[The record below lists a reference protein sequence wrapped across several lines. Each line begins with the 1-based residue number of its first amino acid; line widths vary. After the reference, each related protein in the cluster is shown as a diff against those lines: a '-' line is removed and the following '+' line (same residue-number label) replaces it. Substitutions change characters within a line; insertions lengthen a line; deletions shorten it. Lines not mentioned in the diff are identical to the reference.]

1 MSLLEVEGLTLDV
14 PVDSGNGRILHG
26 VDLTVEAGSAMGIV
40 GESGSGKSMTVR
52 TVAALLPPGATTS
65 GTVSFEGEQV
75 TGMSSDRLRRYRSSQ
90 VAMIFQDPRAA
101 INPVRKVGN
110 FLIENAVTNLGWSRS
125 RAREKAIE
133 VLREVGINDPERRLD
148 AFPSELSGGL
158 LQRVMIASTLL
169 YEPQL
174 LLADEPTTALDVT
187 TQSAVMALI
196 DRLRRERG
204 MAMVFVTHDLELAA
218 AVCDTILVM
227 YAGRIVEKVPAS
239 ELHERS
245 RHPYTRALLDAR
257 PRLDGRESRL
267 RAIPGQPLSGLED
280 VTGCAFAARCPFA
293 LDICRTDDPPVVV
306 VDDGEVRCHRVH
318 DQLWEV
324 S

>member
-14 PVDSGNGRILHG
+14 PVDSGHGRILHG
-26 VDLTVEAGSAMGIV
+26 VDLTVEAGSAIGIV

-65 GTVSFEGEQV
+65 GTVSFGGEQV
-75 TGMSSDRLRRYRSSQ
+75 AGMSSDRLRRYRSSQ

-110 FLIENAVTNLGWSRS
+110 FLIENAVTNLGWSRA
-125 RAREKAIE
+125 RARDQAIT
-133 VLREVGINDPERRLD
+133 VLREVGITDPERRLD
-148 AFPSELSGGL
+148 AYPSELSGGL

-169 YEPQL
+169 YEPEL

-227 YAGRIVEKVPAS
+227 YAGRIVEKIPAS
-239 ELHERS
+239 ELHESS

-257 PRLDGRESRL
+257 PRLEGRESRL

-293 LDICRTDDPPVVV
+293 LDICRSDDPPVVV
-306 VDDGEVRCHRVH
+306 VDDGEVRCHRAH
-318 DQLWEV
+318 DRLWEV

>member
-1 MSLLEVEGLTLDV
+1 MSLLQVQGLTLDV
-14 PVDSGNGRILHG
+14 PVDTGHGRILHG
-26 VDLTVEAGSAMGIV
+26 IDLTVEEGAAVGIV

-52 TVAALLPPGATTS
+52 TVAGLLPRGARTS

-75 TGMSSDRLRRYRSSQ
+75 TAMSPSRLRRYRSSQ

-101 INPVRKVGN
+101 INPVRKVGD
-110 FLIENAVTNLGWSRS
+110 FLLENAITNLGWSKA

-133 VLREVGINDPERRLD
+133 VLRDVGITDPERRLT
-148 AFPSELSGGL
+148 AYPSELSGGL

-169 YEPQL
+169 YEPEL

-187 TQSAVMALI
+187 TQSTVMALI
-196 DRLRRERG
+196 DRLRRERR

-218 AVCDTILVM
+218 AVCDTIYVM
-227 YAGRIVEKVPAS
+227 YAGRIVERIPAS
-239 ELHERS
+239 ELHERP

-257 PRLDGRESRL
+257 PRLEGREERL

-293 LDICRTDDPPVVV
+293 VDLCRTDEPPVVAIGA
-306 VDDGEVRCHRVH
+306 GEVRCHRAH
-318 DQLWEV
+318 DHLWELP
-324 S
+324 

>member
-14 PVDSGNGRILHG
+14 PASDGHGRILHG
-26 VDLTVEAGSAMGIV
+26 VDLVVDAGSAVGIV

-65 GTVSFEGEQV
+65 GTVSFDGEQV
-75 TGMSSDRLRRYRSSQ
+75 AGMSSDRLRRYRSSQ

-101 INPVRKVGN
+101 INPVRKVGS
-110 FLIENAVTNLGWSRS
+110 FLVENAVTNLGWSRA
-125 RAREKAIE
+125 RAREKAID
-133 VLREVGINDPERRLD
+133 VLREVGITDPERRLD
-148 AFPSELSGGL
+148 AYPSELSGGL

-169 YEPQL
+169 YEPEL

-218 AVCDTILVM
+218 AVCDTIHVM

-280 VTGCAFAARCPFA
+280 VTGCAFAARCPFT
-293 LDICRTDDPPVVV
+293 LDICRTEDPPAIAVET
-306 VDDGEVRCHRVH
+306 GEIRCHRAH
-318 DQLWEV
+318 DRLWED

>member
-1 MSLLEVEGLTLDV
+1 
-14 PVDSGNGRILHG
+14 
-26 VDLTVEAGSAMGIV
+26 
-40 GESGSGKSMTVR
+40 MT
-52 TVAALLPPGATTS
+52 
-65 GTVSFEGEQV
+65 FEGEQV
-75 TGMSSDRLRRYRSSQ
+75 AGMSSDRLRRFRSSQ

-101 INPVRKVGN
+101 INPVRKVGT

-125 RAREKAIE
+125 RAREKAIA
-133 VLREVGINDPERRLD
+133 VLREVGITDPERRLD
-148 AFPSELSGGL
+148 AYPSELSGGL

-169 YEPQL
+169 YEPEL

-227 YAGRIVEKVPAS
+227 YAGRIVERVPAS

-257 PRLDGRESRL
+257 PRLDGREPRL

-293 LDICRTDDPPVVV
+293 LDTCRSEDPPVVV
-306 VDDGEVRCHRVH
+306 VDAGEVRCHRVH
-318 DQLWEV
+318 DRLWEV

>member
-1 MSLLEVEGLTLDV
+1 TLDV
-14 PVDSGNGRILHG
+14 PVDTGHGRILHG
-26 VDLTVEAGSAMGIV
+26 IDLTVEEGAAVGIV

-52 TVAALLPPGATTS
+52 TVAGLLPPGARTS

-75 TGMSSDRLRRYRSSQ
+75 TDMSLSRLRRYRSSQ

-101 INPVRKVGN
+101 INPVRKVGD
-110 FLIENAVTNLGWSRS
+110 FLLENAITNLGWSKA
-125 RAREKAIE
+125 RAQEKAIE
-133 VLREVGINDPERRLD
+133 VLRDVGITDPERRLT
-148 AFPSELSGGL
+148 AYPSELSGGL

-169 YEPQL
+169 YEPEL

-187 TQSAVMALI
+187 TQSTVMALI
-196 DRLRRERG
+196 DRLRRERR

-218 AVCDTILVM
+218 AVCDTIYVM
-227 YAGRIVEKVPAS
+227 YAGRIVERIPAD
-239 ELHERS
+239 ELHEQS

-257 PRLDGRESRL
+257 PRLDGREERL

-293 LDICRTDDPPVVV
+293 MDLCRTDEPPVVTV
-306 VDDGEVRCHRVH
+306 GAGEVRCHRAH
-318 DQLWEV
+318 DHLWELP
-324 S
+324 

>member
-158 LQRVMIASTLL
+158 LQRAMIASTLL

>member
-1 MSLLEVEGLTLDV
+1 MSLLQVQGLTLDV
-14 PVDSGNGRILHG
+14 PVDTGHGRILHG
-26 VDLTVEAGSAMGIV
+26 IDLTVEEGAAVGIV

-52 TVAALLPPGATTS
+52 TVAGLLPPGARTS

-75 TGMSSDRLRRYRSSQ
+75 TDMSPSRLRRYRSSQ

-101 INPVRKVGN
+101 INPVRKVGD
-110 FLIENAVTNLGWSRS
+110 FLLENAITNLGWSKA
-125 RAREKAIE
+125 RAQEKAIE
-133 VLREVGINDPERRLD
+133 VLRDVEITDPERRLT
-148 AFPSELSGGL
+148 AYPSELSGGL

-169 YEPQL
+169 YEPEL

-187 TQSAVMALI
+187 TQSTVMALI
-196 DRLRRERG
+196 DRLRRERR

-218 AVCDTILVM
+218 AVCDTIYVM
-227 YAGRIVEKVPAS
+227 YAGRIVERIPAD
-239 ELHERS
+239 ELHEQS

-257 PRLDGRESRL
+257 PRLDGREERL

-293 LDICRTDDPPVVV
+293 MDLCRTDEPPVVAV
-306 VDDGEVRCHRVH
+306 GAGEVRCHRAH
-318 DQLWEV
+318 DHLGELP
-324 S
+324 

>member
-1 MSLLEVEGLTLDV
+1 MSLLEVRGLTLDV
-14 PVDSGNGRILHG
+14 PVDTGQGRILHG
-26 VDLTVEAGSAMGIV
+26 VDLTVEAGAAVGIV

-52 TVAALLPPGATTS
+52 TVAALLPLGATTS
-65 GTVSFEGEQV
+65 GTVSFDGEPV
-75 TGMSSDRLRRYRSSQ
+75 VGMSADRLRRYRSSQ
-90 VAMIFQDPRAA
+90 VAMIFQDPRSA
-101 INPVRKVGN
+101 INPVRKVGD
-110 FLIENAVTNLGWSRS
+110 FLVENAVTNLGWSRA
-125 RAREKAIE
+125 RARERAVE
-133 VLREVGINDPERRLD
+133 VLREVGITDPERRLE
-148 AFPSELSGGL
+148 AYPSELSGGL

-169 YEPQL
+169 YEPEL

-204 MAMVFVTHDLELAA
+204 MAMVFVTHDLELAG
-218 AVCDTILVM
+218 AVCDTIHVM
-227 YAGRIVEKVPAS
+227 YAGRIVEKVPATQ
-239 ELHERS
+239 LHERS

-280 VTGCAFAARCPFA
+280 VTGCPFAARCPFA
-293 LDICRTDDPPVVV
+293 LDVCRAEEPPVVP
-306 VDDGEVRCHRVH
+306 VDSGEIRCHRAH
-318 DQLWEV
+318 DRLWEL

>member
-14 PVDSGNGRILHG
+14 PVDSGHGRILHG
-26 VDLTVEAGSAMGIV
+26 VDLTVEAGSAIGIV

-65 GTVSFEGEQV
+65 GSVSFAGEQV
-75 TGMSSDRLRRYRSSQ
+75 AGMSSGRLRRYRSSQ

-110 FLIENAVTNLGWSRS
+110 FLIENAVTNLGWSRA
-125 RAREKAIE
+125 RARDQAIT
-133 VLREVGINDPERRLD
+133 VLREVGITDPERRLD
-148 AFPSELSGGL
+148 AYPSELSGGL

-169 YEPQL
+169 YEPEL

-227 YAGRIVEKVPAS
+227 YAGRIVEKIPAS

-257 PRLDGRESRL
+257 PRLEGRESRL

-293 LDICRTDDPPVVV
+293 LDICRSDDPPVVV
-306 VDDGEVRCHRVH
+306 VDDGEVRCHRAH
-318 DQLWEV
+318 DRLWEV

>member
-1 MSLLEVEGLTLDV
+1 
-14 PVDSGNGRILHG
+14 
-26 VDLTVEAGSAMGIV
+26 
-40 GESGSGKSMTVR
+40 MTVR
-52 TVAALLPPGATTS
+52 TIAALLPPGATTS

-75 TGMSSDRLRRYRSSQ
+75 AGMTSDRLRRYRSSQ

-110 FLIENAVTNLGWSRS
+110 FLIENAVTNLGWSRT
-125 RAREKAIE
+125 RARDQAIT
-133 VLREVGINDPERRLD
+133 VLREVGITDPERRLD
-148 AFPSELSGGL
+148 AYPSELSGGL

-169 YEPQL
+169 YEPEL

-227 YAGRIVEKVPAS
+227 YAGRIVEKIPAS

-257 PRLDGRESRL
+257 PRLEGRESRL

-293 LDICRTDDPPVVV
+293 LDMCRTDDPPVVV

-318 DQLWEV
+318 DRLWEV
-324 S
+324 P